1 MAVKAAASI
10 DLASVSDGEKGERG
24 FSILKVTTAPAAYTT
39 KVGGFTPSY
48 RIALST
54 VKSQSGATEVMAGD
68 VIQYSY
74 YQYKVGYVDA
84 TYAYT
89 AARTSIRGATGATG
103 ATGASVSSV
112 ALQYALGDSS
122 ETAPAD
128 GWQDAVP
135 DWQSG
140 EYIWQRSVTT
150 ITAASGATT
159 TDTSAAVL
167 YGAFTSLAESIEGN
181 SSRIEQ
187 NAAAINVKVSAADM
201 TSAIDQ
207 KADAIS
213 ARFEKYATTEEVNG
227 ISAKTAW
234 LRIAGASGTPSLELG
249 SSGSDCVLQLTNEA
263 LNFKDGDDVVASIT
277 NKKMTITSADV
288 ESAEVGQLAIPPY
301 QLVARN
307 GHLLVQ
313 YVGEA

>member
-39 KVGGFTPSY
+39 KVGDFTPSY

-74 YQYKVGYVDA
+74 YQYKVGYVSA

-167 YGAFTSLAESIEGN
+167 YGAFTSLAESINGN

-187 NAAAINVKVSAADM
+187 NADNIVAIFGRQSEQSATNDSLSQGMASNTNAIANLQTWLQVSADGLTMGKSDSPYVSRLDNERLGFYACSSAGDTELASFGADGM
-201 TSAIDQ
+201 EIPNANI
-207 KADAIS
+207 
-213 ARFEKYATTEEVNG
+213 
-227 ISAKTAW
+227 
-234 LRIAGASGTPSLELG
+234 
-249 SSGSDCVLQLTNEA
+249 
-263 LNFKDGDDVVASIT
+263 
-277 NKKMTITSADV
+277 
-288 ESAEVGQLAIPPY
+288 GQLEISPY
-301 QLVARN
+301 MLTARN

-313 YVGEA
+313 YAG